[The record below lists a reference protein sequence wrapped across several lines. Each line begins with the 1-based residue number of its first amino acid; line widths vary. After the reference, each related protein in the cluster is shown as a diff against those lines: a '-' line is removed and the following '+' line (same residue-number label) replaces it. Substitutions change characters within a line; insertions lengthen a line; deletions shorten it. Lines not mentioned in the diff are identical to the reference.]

1 MKMTEEKLIEEFLK
15 EVENILYLEQK
26 YNDKN
31 IAEIIIRILEKEY
44 DF

>member
-1 MKMTEEKLIEEFLK
+1 MTEEQLIEEFLK

-31 IAEIIIRILEKEY
+31 IAEIIIRILEREY

>member
-1 MKMTEEKLIEEFLK
+1 MTEEKLIEEFLK

>member
-1 MKMTEEKLIEEFLK
+1 MKEEQLITQFLE
-15 EVENILYLEQK
+15 EVEAILYLEQS

-44 DF
+44 DI